1 MARRAVF
8 LEKII
13 APHKQPE
20 ISAVVGMDV
29 RQENEEQYGG
39 DTEHISL
46 IGNITVAFEQKDVP
60 ISAISIS
67 FRSQSGSGSAKCRR
81 PSMKKAAIF
90 ILLFALT
97 LALPV
102 FDTPEM
108 LMSLWPAVCA
118 LAVIVLTRQAALG
131 LGSGVVA
138 GALLIHYEN
147 PAGALRA
154 IFSDYIFPSLD
165 GSWHVGAIL
174 FTLILGAFAGL
185 LEKSGGFDTIL
196 SRLVSKAKDPQ
207 RRLLGSVY
215 VIGLLCFFD
224 GLANSLLMGRIAR
237 PLADRTGVSRERL
250 AWVVD
255 STSSPVACV
264 AFISTWIATQL
275 SLIKEGLEGAPF
287 PVEPYSLYFQ
297 SIPAN
302 PYCLLTL
309 ILVPLAVFLK
319 YQPRAMKGYL
329 PQEAEP
335 VGNGKIGGTS
345 PVRAI
350 VPLVALVLGIF
361 AAFPLL
367 SSPMTN
373 PLSPTGWREAFSG
386 DAGPYALVAGSIF
399 GLAVAWAMYPKGR
412 KVSPHE
418 AAYHG
423 AANLLPA
430 LIILVLAWSLGN
442 VFSELGAGG
451 QLARILSD
459 GFQVSWLPLAVFG
472 CGALMSFATGSSW
485 GTMGLLMPLALP
497 ATLAAAAAAGL
508 PVNELTILIPAVI
521 GAVFGGAVLGD
532 HCSPFSDTTV
542 VSSIASGCEPTAHV
556 HSQLPFAAIAA
567 GFAAVAYALMAGGIP
582 AAVSTAIAAVGMAG
596 FVVFLSKR
604 A

>member
-1 MARRAVF
+1 
-8 LEKII
+8 
-13 APHKQPE
+13 
-20 ISAVVGMDV
+20 
-29 RQENEEQYGG
+29 
-39 DTEHISL
+39 
-46 IGNITVAFEQKDVP
+46 
-60 ISAISIS
+60 
-67 FRSQSGSGSAKCRR
+67 
-81 PSMKKAAIF
+81 MKKAVIF
-90 ILLFALT
+90 IALLGLT
-97 LALPV
+97 LLLPEFAVPVV
-102 FDTPEM
+102 FK
-108 LMSLWPAVCA
+108 SLWPAICA
-118 LAVIVLTRQAALG
+118 LVVIVLTRHAALG

-138 GALLIHYEN
+138 GALLIHHGN

-165 GSWHVGAIL
+165 GPWHVGAIV

-237 PLADRTGVSRERL
+237 PLADKTGVSRERL

-309 ILVPLAVFLK
+309 VLVPLAVFLK
-319 YQPRAMKGYL
+319 YQPRAMSRYL
-329 PQEAEP
+329 PQDSELEDEL
-335 VGNGKIGGTS
+335 GEGTS
-345 PVRAI
+345 PIRAI
-350 VPLVALVLGIF
+350 LPLIALVVGIF
-361 AAFPLL
+361 SAFPIL
-367 SSPMTN
+367 SNPMTN
-373 PLSPTGWREAFSG
+373 PLSLAGWRAAFSG
-386 DAGPYALVAGSIF
+386 DAGPYALVAGSIV

-412 KVSPHE
+412 KVSPNV

-442 VFSELGAGG
+442 VFSALGAGE
-451 QLARILSD
+451 QLAGLLSE
-459 GFQVSWLPLAVFG
+459 GFRVEWLPLAVFG

-497 ATLAAAAAAGL
+497 ATLVAAEAAGL
-508 PVNELTILIPAVI
+508 PAEGLSMLIPAVI
-521 GAVFGGAVLGD
+521 GAVFGGAVFGD

-542 VSSIASGCEPTAHV
+542 VSAIASGCEPTAHV
-556 HSQLPFAAIAA
+556 HSQIPFAAIAA
-567 GFAAVAYALMAGGIP
+567 GFAALAYALMAGGIP
-582 AAVSTAIAAVGMAG
+582 AMVSTFLAALGMSG
-596 FVVFLSKR
+596 FVFVLARRSIMSV
-604 A
+604 

>member
-1 MARRAVF
+1 
-8 LEKII
+8 
-13 APHKQPE
+13 
-20 ISAVVGMDV
+20 
-29 RQENEEQYGG
+29 
-39 DTEHISL
+39 
-46 IGNITVAFEQKDVP
+46 
-60 ISAISIS
+60 
-67 FRSQSGSGSAKCRR
+67 
-81 PSMKKAAIF
+81 MKKAIIPIA
-90 ILLFALT
+90 LFVLT
-97 LALPV
+97 LLIPI
-102 FDTPEM
+102 FDSQAVITA
-108 LMSLWPAVCA
+108 LWPAVCA
-118 LAVIVLTRQAALG
+118 LVVIVLTRHAALG

-138 GALLIHYEN
+138 GAFLIHHEN
-147 PAGALRA
+147 PAGAFRA

-215 VIGLLCFFD
+215 MIGLLCFFD
-224 GLANSLLMGRIAR
+224 GLANSLLTGRIAR

-275 SLIKEGLEGAPF
+275 SLIKEGLADAPF

-309 ILVPLAVFLK
+309 LLVPLAVFLK
-319 YQPRAMKGYL
+319 YQPKAMGGYL
-329 PQEAEP
+329 PQDAEP
-335 VGNGKIGGTS
+335 VDDTISRATS
-345 PVRAI
+345 PVRAV
-350 VPLVALVLGIF
+350 VPLIALVIGIF

-367 SSPMTN
+367 SNPMTN
-373 PLSPTGWREAFSG
+373 PLSPAGWRDAFSG

-412 KVSPHE
+412 KTSSNE

-442 VFSELGAGG
+442 VFSALGAGE
-451 QLARILSD
+451 QLAGMLSD
-459 GFQVSWLPLAVFG
+459 GFRVEWLPLAVFG
-472 CGALMSFATGSSW
+472 CGALISFSTGSAW

-497 ATLAAAAAAGL
+497 ATLVAAGGAEL
-508 PVNELTILIPAVI
+508 PLEDFSTLIPAVI

-542 VSSIASGCEPTAHV
+542 VSAIASGCEPTAHV
-556 HSQLPFAAIAA
+556 HSQIPFAAIAA
-567 GFAAVAYALMAGGIP
+567 GFAAAAYALMAVGVP
-582 AAVSTAIAAVGMAG
+582 AMASTAIAAVGMGG
-596 FVVFLSKR
+596 FVFALSKR
-604 A
+604 ASA